1 MALVRPWA
9 LLKLTPAR
17 GARTWRRNI
26 GTALRIKFRHRI
38 RFLQPAKSIQKN
50 LKMARALVLAI
61 KQVLARAL
69 KALRRLIKPNKPSR
83 RKSHPQLVSW
93 RCLSFEKRLLSYSI
107 VSSTSFGFL
116 WSHAGRSL

>member
-17 GARTWRRNI
+17 GARVAPKYRHCT
-26 GTALRIKFRHRI
+26 RIKFRPWI
-38 RFLQPAKSIQKN
+38 RFLQPAKGIKKS

-93 RCLSFEKRLLSYSI
+93 RCLSFEKRLLSYSM
-107 VSSTSFGFL
+107 VSSSSFGFL
-116 WSHAGRSL
+116 WYDADRFL